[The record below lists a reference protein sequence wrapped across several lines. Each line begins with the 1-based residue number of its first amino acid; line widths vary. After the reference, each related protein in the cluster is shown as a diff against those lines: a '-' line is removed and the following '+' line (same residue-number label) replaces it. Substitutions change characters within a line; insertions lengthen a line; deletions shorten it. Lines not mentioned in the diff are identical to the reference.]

1 MRDDRTTDLPV
12 RPEQRVDLPA
22 GFAARI
28 GPDTCVAYVCRLR
41 LGERAYYPG
50 TLARQH
56 QWLGAAV
63 AVSLV
68 EAGGA
73 LSPAPT
79 HVMARATAPRA
90 RLTSGAKWP
99 ERDE

>member
-1 MRDDRTTDLPV
+1 MRDDRTTSLPAC
-12 RPEQRVDLPA
+12 REQRVDLPA
-22 GFAARI
+22 GLAARI

-50 TLARQH
+50 TLGRAER
-56 QWLGAAV
+56 WLGAAV

-73 LSPAPT
+73 LAPAPMHT
-79 HVMARATAPRA
+79 VAEATAPRA